1 MTGEMLVYFC
11 TVKTQGPVSLRE
23 KNAQYKV
30 RKQTKT
36 KLTVNS
42 NYFYYHIVI
51 LLLYSEILLF
61 STKNVCLPV
70 CFVLFCFSPPQ

>member
-1 MTGEMLVYFC
+1 MFRMFKDAKMTGEMLVYFC
-11 TVKTQGPVSLRE
+11 TVKTQGPVSLRKK

-51 LLLYSEILLF
+51 L
-61 STKNVCLPV
+61 
-70 CFVLFCFSPPQ
+70 